1 MSVYESKAGGLAA
14 KAVLAYLAAIKTE
27 TAHASVKEIAAAIEA
42 DPETVSKAMAAL
54 SEQGL
59 IEVTGSKRK
68 GETRARVFRLLT
80 RKPDEA

>member
-1 MSVYESKAGGLAA
+1 MTVYDSKAGSMAA
-14 KAVLAYLAAIKTE
+14 KAVLAYLASIKTE
-27 TAHASVKEIAAAIEA
+27 TAHASVKEIAAAVEC
-42 DPETVSKAMAAL
+42 DRDTVSKALAAL

-59 IEVTGSKRK
+59 IEVTGSKLK